1 MEKNQRERLNNPSDM
16 TGPDRGRQGNDKA
29 PGEEPHEGTIEN
41 IVVDTQKAKD
51 KPEGDPPREERD
63 HPGDV

>member
-1 MEKNQRERLNNPSDM
+1 M
-16 TGPDRGRQGNDKA
+16 TGPHVGRQGNDKA
-29 PGEEPHEGTIEN
+29 PGEEQHEGPVEN

>member
-1 MEKNQRERLNNPSDM
+1 MEPSQRENLNNPNNM
-16 TGPDRGRQGNDKA
+16 TGAHVGRQGNDKA
-29 PGEEPHEGTIEN
+29 PGEEQHEGPVEN